1 MIVIQNLSFY
11 RKGGVFLSQKRSK
24 NTKKKEPRLRII
36 PLGGLG
42 EIGMNMTVF
51 EYGDDIVVVDVGS
64 MFPRDDMPG
73 IDLVIPD
80 FTYLE
85 KNRERIRGY
94 VITHGHEDHIGA
106 APYVLKELPAPV
118 YGTRLTLAL
127 VAQKLKE
134 HRHIEG
140 VQLNVVEPGDLI
152 QLGVFRIEFIKV
164 NHSIAGACALAIHTP
179 VGTVVH
185 TGDFKVDFT
194 PVDGEPI
201 DLGRFA
207 ELGRRGVL
215 LLLADSTNSE
225 RTGYTMSEK
234 L

>member
-1 MIVIQNLSFY
+1 M
-11 RKGGVFLSQKRSK
+11 
-24 NTKKKEPRLRII
+24 
-36 PLGGLG
+36 
-42 EIGMNMTVF
+42 
-51 EYGDDIVVVDVGS
+51 
-64 MFPRDDMPG
+64 
-73 IDLVIPD
+73 
-80 FTYLE
+80 
-85 KNRERIRGY
+85 
-94 VITHGHEDHIGA
+94 
-106 APYVLKELPAPV
+106 

-140 VQLNVVEPGDLI
+140 VQMNVVEPGDLI
-152 QLGVFRIEFIKV
+152 ELGAFTIEFIKV

-201 DLGRFA
+201 NLGRFA
-207 ELGRRGVL
+207 ELGRKGVL

-234 L
+234 KVCQTFNTLFEKRRGASSSPCSPATSTAYSPWWIRPCALGARSAWWAAAWSTSPAPPCSWAICAFPRGGSSAWTRSTAMRNNEITVLTTGSQASR